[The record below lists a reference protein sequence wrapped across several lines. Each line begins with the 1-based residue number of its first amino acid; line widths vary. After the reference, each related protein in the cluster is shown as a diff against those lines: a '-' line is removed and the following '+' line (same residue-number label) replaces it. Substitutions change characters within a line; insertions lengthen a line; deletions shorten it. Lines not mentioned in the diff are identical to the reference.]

1 MTGVL
6 HGLKVLDLSWGIS
19 GPMTGMLLADHGA
32 AVTRIERPEGDPF
45 PGLLGYKV
53 WHRGK
58 RNAVLDL
65 KDAGD
70 HALFLRLVADAD
82 VLIES
87 FSPGVTAKLGI
98 DFASLA
104 RINPRLIMCSITGY
118 GADGPDAGRPGYDAL
133 VAARSGLQFEQ
144 RGWPEGAVWH
154 MTGRENPF
162 VEAAEI
168 DPDWVQ
174 GANREGPL
182 FVASPWPSLG
192 AFFSASTGIAAAL
205 FARSRSG
212 SGQHVQTS
220 LLQGAMACG
229 SGVWQRMDDPD
240 APGFNTWI
248 LASNSP
254 KGHFQC
260 KDGRWVHNW
269 VPNPRFILQASAGD
283 TLDASP
289 DLTVQN
295 DPDRFGIGPEELLVM
310 AHYQPILADALKKFD
325 AAEWVEAAR
334 IAEMTMQECRS
345 IEESLTDPLLIA
357 DDCVTT
363 LVDPELGAI
372 NQVGITYRLSANPTQ
387 APGPAHA
394 RGADTA
400 AVRAEAEALP
410 ELNKNAE
417 ALPERNKNAEA
428 LPEPVAEVA
437 PVGNGDAP
445 LKGIRVLDLGLAIAG
460 PFGCQLLADLGADVI
475 KINTLW
481 DKYWHATHIA
491 YIANRG
497 KRSIALMLKNP
508 KAMAVL
514 KQLIATADV
523 VQHNMRYDA
532 AVRLG
537 IDYETLAKEFP
548 RLIYCHTRGFEKG
561 PRMGLPGNDQTGA
574 CLAGI
579 QHEDG
584 AIAAGGKPLWSL
596 TSLGDTG
603 NGFLSAIGIMN
614 ALTERDRTGKGQFV
628 DTSIVNAC
636 LLNTSYAVARPDGG
650 AVARPHLDKQQTG
663 YSRHYRLYAAQ
674 DGWLQVAAV
683 TDAQQ
688 AAFDALAG
696 DVLAGDAESYFAGQ
710 CVAAA
715 LAALAAAGVPA
726 ELSDP
731 QASLRLF
738 DNAAFKAK
746 GWTAEYQ
753 HPYVGKLEQ
762 IGLTYDL
769 SATPGVIQ
777 RPPLLVGDSTDELL
791 RELGFDE
798 AGIDAL
804 AGEGAVMSEPP
815 RKSQQTL
822 KSPWQ

>member
-1 MTGVL
+1 MAAVL
-6 HGLKVLDLSWGIS
+6 DGLKVLDLSWGIA

-32 AVTRIERPEGDPF
+32 AVTRIEAPGGDPF
-45 PGLLGYKV
+45 AGLLGYKV
-53 WHRGK
+53 WNRGK
-58 RNAVLDL
+58 RNAVFDL
-65 KDAGD
+65 KDAAD

-82 VLIES
+82 VLVES
-87 FSPGVTAKLGI
+87 FSPGVTKRLSI
-98 DFASLA
+98 DFDTLSA
-104 RINPRLIMCSITGY
+104 INPRLIQCSITGY
-118 GADGPDAGRPGYDAL
+118 GEDGPDADRPGYDAL

-205 FARSRSG
+205 FARGRTG
-212 SGQHVQTS
+212 RGQRVQTS
-220 LLQGAMACG
+220 LFQGALACG
-229 SGVWQRMDDPD
+229 TGVWQRMDDPD

-254 KGHFQC
+254 KGHFRC

-345 IEESLTDPLLIA
+345 IEESL
-357 DDCVTT
+357 
-363 LVDPELGAI
+363 VDPYLIDDECVATVDDPDLGPI
-372 NQVGITYRLSANPTQ
+372 NQVGITYRLSANPTKV
-387 APGPAHA
+387 PGPARA

-400 AVRAEAEALP
+400 AVKAEAA
-410 ELNKNAE
+410 
-417 ALPERNKNAEA
+417 A
-428 LPEPVAEVA
+428 LPEPLAR
-437 PVGNGDAP
+437 PVPATVGDPP

-614 ALTERDRTGKGQFV
+614 ALAERDRTGQGQFV
-628 DTSIVNAC
+628 DTSIINAC
-636 LLNTSYAVARPDGG
+636 LLNTSYAVARPDGS
-650 AVARPHLDKQQTG
+650 AVDRPRLDRMQTG
-663 YSRHYRLYAAQ
+663 LSPHYRLYQAS
-674 DGWLQVAAV
+674 DGWVQVAAV
-683 TDAQQ
+683 APVQQ
-688 AAFDALAG
+688 AAFDALPGAG
-696 DVLAGDAESYFAGQ
+696 DGKFAAATAAE
-710 CVAAA
+710 A

-731 QASLRLF
+731 GASLRLF
-738 DNAAFKAK
+738 DDVACKAR
-746 GWTAEYQ
+746 GWTAEYH
-753 HPYVGKLEQ
+753 HPYVGRLEQ
-762 IGLTYDL
+762 IGLTVNL
-769 SATPGVIQ
+769 SGTPGVIQ

-798 AGIDAL
+798 DGIDAL
-804 AGEGAVMSEPP
+804 AAEGAVMSEPP

>member
-6 HGLKVLDLSWGIS
+6 HGLKVLDLSWGIA
-19 GPMTGMLLADHGA
+19 GPMTAMLLADHGA
-32 AVTRIERPEGDPF
+32 AVTRIERPDGDPF

-53 WHRGK
+53 WNRGK
-58 RNAVLDL
+58 RSAVFDL
-65 KDAGD
+65 KDVAD

-82 VLIES
+82 VLVES
-87 FSPGVTAKLGI
+87 FSPGVTAKLGL

-104 RINPRLIMCSITGY
+104 KINPRLIMCSITGY

-205 FARSRSG
+205 FARGRSG
-212 SGQHVQTS
+212 SESGQGLGQHVQTS

-229 SGVWQRMDDPD
+229 TGVWQRMDDPD

-283 TLDASP
+283 TLNASP

-310 AHYQPILADALKKFD
+310 AHYQPILADALKKFS

-334 IAEMTMQECRS
+334 VAEMTMQECRS
-345 IEESLTDPLLIA
+345 IEESLTDQLLI
-357 DDCVTT
+357 DDECVAT
-363 LVDPELGAI
+363 VDDPELGPI
-372 NQVGITYRLSANPTQ
+372 NQVGITYRLSANPTKV
-387 APGPAHA
+387 PGPAHA
-394 RGADTA
+394 LGADTA
-400 AVRAEAEALP
+400 AVKAEAA
-410 ELNKNAE
+410 
-417 ALPERNKNAEA
+417 A
-428 LPEPVAEVA
+428 LPEPVSK
-437 PVGNGDAP
+437 PVPQGTGDAV

-537 IDYETLAKEFP
+537 IDYETLSKEFP

-614 ALTERDRTGKGQFV
+614 ALTEREKTGKGQFV

-636 LLNTSYAVARPDGG
+636 LLNTSYAVAKPDGS
-650 AVARPHLDKQQTG
+650 AVERPHLDAMQTG
-663 YSRHYRLYAAQ
+663 YSRHYRLYPTQ
-674 DGWLQVAAV
+674 DGWVQVAAV
-683 TDAQQ
+683 SATQQ
-688 AAFDALAG
+688 AAFDALSADPAG
-696 DVLAGDAESYFAGQ
+696 FIAGQ
-710 CVAAA
+710 SVGAA

-731 QASLRLF
+731 QASLWLF
-738 DNAAFKAK
+738 DNAALKAK

-762 IGLTYDL
+762 IGLTFQL
-769 SATPGVIQ
+769 SANPGVIQ

-798 AGIDAL
+798 DGIDAL